1 MSASNP
7 QGKSSV
13 AFKKAAIAFDVHESD
28 YLGLLSDNV
37 STYESMGFRLGERED
52 FELYLRKTVML
63 RAAYRDDKG
72 EIVVF
77 NRPKTPSWDNFR
89 SSEDAGCLRKL
100 WTLSHQVSKKE
111 VEALATGADEDQ
123 KNKITMATAQELEE
137 EAVRAGGIPSPGSD
151 RERPSLHTLGRLQS
165 NFGPNGAYMHLSW
178 EVYVDLD
185 YEGRLRRQGR
195 LPKDKTEI
203 FIKDDNLKMGTKQ
216 GVDFGYTDV
225 KDITVLREIME
236 IRGRAMHMLKILD
249 YETHTRLVN
258 RYVSLLRVTPAEGFR
273 RPTVNELRKTDRNLF
288 EEILSWVAKGYGT
301 LQAGITYHLD
311 DRESWVWKLMH
322 QQPESTPDQ
331 GVEKTLEDKSKKRRR
346 DISSEDEDR
355 RVSHDHKNDRRG
367 GGRDDPPQPR
377 YCLVCGKRHEPRCE
391 LTPGLR
397 KELRAKSKARKEK
410 AKQFKKKAEDEKKKN
425 K

>member
-7 QGKSSV
+7 QGKSS
-13 AFKKAAIAFDVHESD
+13 ATFKKAAIAFDVHESD

-37 STYESMGFRLGERED
+37 STYESMGFRFPERED

-236 IRGRAMHMLKILD
+236 IRGRATCSRSWTM
-249 YETHTRLVN
+249 
-258 RYVSLLRVTPAEGFR
+258 
-273 RPTVNELRKTDRNLF
+273 RPT
-288 EEILSWVAKGYGT
+288 
-301 LQAGITYHLD
+301 
-311 DRESWVWKLMH
+311 
-322 QQPESTPDQ
+322 PDW
-331 GVEKTLEDKSKKRRR
+331 
-346 DISSEDEDR
+346 
-355 RVSHDHKNDRRG
+355 
-367 GGRDDPPQPR
+367 
-377 YCLVCGKRHEPRCE
+377 
-391 LTPGLR
+391 LTAMSPC
-397 KELRAKSKARKEK
+397 
-410 AKQFKKKAEDEKKKN
+410 
-425 K
+425 

>member
-37 STYESMGFRLGERED
+37 STYESMGFRFPERED
-52 FELYLRKTVML
+52 FELYLKKTVMH

-77 NRPKTPSWDNFR
+77 NRPKAPSWDNFR
-89 SSEDAGCLRKL
+89 EDAGCLRKL

-111 VEALATGADEDQ
+111 VEALAAGADEDQ

-151 RERPSLHTLGRLQS
+151 RERPSLHTLGRLQA

-236 IRGRAMHMLKILD
+236 IRGRAMAHAQD
-249 YETHTRLVN
+249 
-258 RYVSLLRVTPAEGFR
+258 
-273 RPTVNELRKTDRNLF
+273 
-288 EEILSWVAKGYGT
+288 
-301 LQAGITYHLD
+301 
-311 DRESWVWKLMH
+311 
-322 QQPESTPDQ
+322 
-331 GVEKTLEDKSKKRRR
+331 
-346 DISSEDEDR
+346 
-355 RVSHDHKNDRRG
+355 
-367 GGRDDPPQPR
+367 
-377 YCLVCGKRHEPRCE
+377 
-391 LTPGLR
+391 PGL
-397 KELRAKSKARKEK
+397 
-410 AKQFKKKAEDEKKKN
+410 
-425 K
+425 